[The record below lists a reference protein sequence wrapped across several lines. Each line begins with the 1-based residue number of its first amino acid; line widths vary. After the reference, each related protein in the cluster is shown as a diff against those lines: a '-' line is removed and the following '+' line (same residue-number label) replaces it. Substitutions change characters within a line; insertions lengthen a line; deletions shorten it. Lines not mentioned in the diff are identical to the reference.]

1 MVEHSHMPYLCLFL
15 SFDLQEV
22 RATDCGVLQADEQTV
37 AINPADEDAPEGI
50 AARGFALVPIPE
62 NGCPTPHKQFP
73 ASLARLLT

>member
-15 SFDLQEV
+15 SFDLQVV
-22 RATDCGVLQADEQTV
+22 RGQRLRCLAGRRADGGHH
-37 AINPADEDAPEGI
+37 PADEDAPEGI